1 MDYENFYRNCS
12 MKIGY
17 ARISTKDQ
25 NIELQIEALDKIGCD
40 KIYQDIISGAKY
52 GRPGLNLAL
61 EVLRAGDTL
70 IVWKLDR
77 LGRTVKQLVELIGEF
92 EKRGIHLNSITEGID
107 TSTASGK
114 FFFHMMA
121 SLAEMERS
129 LIIERTR
136 AGLETAR
143 RLGKLSGRKPKMNPS
158 KIQAAKKLLE
168 SGIAPKEV
176 AKTLEISVATL
187 YRWIPAS
194 GKFFTS

>member
-1 MDYENFYRNCS
+1 

-25 NIELQIEALDKIGCD
+25 NLELQKEALAKAGCE
-40 KIYQDIISGAKY
+40 KIYEDVLSGAKHE
-52 GRPGLNLAL
+52 RPGLNLAL
-61 EVLRAGDTL
+61 EVLRSGDVLT
-70 IVWKLDR
+70 VWKLDR
-77 LGRTVKQLVELIGEF
+77 LGRSVKQLVCLIGEF

-107 TSTASGK
+107 TSTPSGK

-121 SLAEMERS
+121 SLAEMERA

-158 KIQAAKKLLE
+158 KVQAAKKLLE
-168 SGIAPKEV
+168 SGTSPKEV

-194 GKFFTS
+194 GKLIIMG

>member
-1 MDYENFYRNCS
+1 

-25 NIELQIEALDKIGCD
+25 NLELQKEALEKAGCN
-40 KIYQDIISGAKY
+40 KIYEDIISGAKH
-52 GRPGLNLAL
+52 GRPGLDLAL
-61 EVLRAGDTL
+61 EVLKSGDTL
-70 IVWKLDR
+70 TVWKLDR
-77 LGRTVKQLVELIGEF
+77 LGRNVKQLVDLVGEF

-107 TSTASGK
+107 TSTPSGK

-143 RLGKLSGRKPKMNPS
+143 RLGKLSGRKPKMNPG
-158 KIQAAKKLLE
+158 KVLAAKKLLK
-168 SGIAPKEV
+168 SGISPKEV

-194 GKFFTS
+194 GNFFTS